1 MNNFALIYRYILRDE
16 FRLNYLIEV
25 IKQTKRNATF
35 EIQREMQ
42 SKFFDFDQYA
52 MMVVS
57 ASPIY

>member
-16 FRLNYLIEV
+16 FRLNDLIEV
-25 IKQTKRNATF
+25 IKQTKKNAIF

-42 SKFFDFDQYA
+42 SKFFDFDLYA